1 MKITPIILAGGQ
13 GLRLRKLIGEH
24 QKTMTVIDKKPFLC
38 KVLDQIICLGFNEVI
53 ICSGYKSKEIK
64 SFFNNNYKGLE
75 IRYSQEFKP
84 LGTGGAIR
92 NAINNYKISNMLIFN
107 GDSCCQINHKEFL
120 LFLTK
125 NIPFV
130 TLVKSIEKGRFGSV
144 YINENNQ
151 ILKFVEKA
159 EKTNTKWINAGIYFF
174 STKFIKS
181 YLDSEIMSLEF
192 DVIPNLIKEGLYAW
206 PYGEN
211 LLDIGTEKSLK
222 DIKLV

>member
-1 MKITPIILAGGQ
+1 MIK
-13 GLRLRKLIGEH
+13 
-24 QKTMTVIDKKPFLC
+24 IDKKPFLC

-53 ICSGYKSKEIK
+53 ICTGYKSKEIR
-64 SFFNNNYKGLE
+64 SFFNNSYKRLDV
-75 IRYSQEFKP
+75 RYSQEYKP

-92 NAINNYKISNMLIFN
+92 NAITNYKISNMLVFN
-107 GDSCCQINHKEFL
+107 GDSYCQINYQNFL
-120 LFLTK
+120 LFLSK

-144 YINENNQ
+144 YIDKKNQ
-151 ILKFVEKA
+151 IVKFIEKA
-159 EKTNTKWINAGIYFF
+159 EETNTKWINAGIYFF
-174 STKFIKS
+174 PTKYIESF
-181 YLDSEIMSLEF
+181 LDSEIMSLEF
-192 DVIPNLIKEGLYAW
+192 DVIPNLIKEGLYSW